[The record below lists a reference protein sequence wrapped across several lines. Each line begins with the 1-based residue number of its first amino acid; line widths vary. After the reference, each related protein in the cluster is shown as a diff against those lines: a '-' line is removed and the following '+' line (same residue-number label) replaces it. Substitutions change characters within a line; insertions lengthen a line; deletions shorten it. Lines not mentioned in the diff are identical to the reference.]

1 MTKRIHKCSSEI
13 KFLQEKKKLYRI
25 KERIEVLTEARSL
38 IAKKAQVNVELT
50 MVNHLLSRSEKT
62 KKDLIFC
69 SLESLA
75 VL

>member
-1 MTKRIHKCSSEI
+1 M
-13 KFLQEKKKLYRI
+13 
-25 KERIEVLTEARSL
+25 LTEARSL